1 MSETAAMNGA
11 EWLARAL
18 AGSSSATPGRS
29 LPELAEQLLIF
40 RRKTRW

>member
-18 AGSSSATPGRS
+18 AGTGISHVFFVES
-29 LPELAEQLLIF
+29 EV
-40 RRKTRW
+40 K